1 MDNKKK
7 GNSRS
12 SSNTSRG
19 KAGSGKSKPAFA
31 FDKSSGKGR
40 GAGRSAGSREDRPAG
55 GARGGAKSGGRT
67 ARPAGDVSREEKKS
81 ISDANFKKRSTGGFG
96 DKKRNSSTAGFSKS
110 DKPSTGPRKSRTDE
124 SSSYSKRSEGG
135 SSERRSSS
143 AGAGRGE
150 RTSSGPRGGAGKTG
164 GFKKEDGSSE
174 RSSRSSAGTGR
185 SERASSG
192 PRGGA
197 GKGAG
202 FKKEGGSSER
212 NRSSAGS
219 DRSERASSGPRGGA
233 GKGAGFKKE
242 GGSSERNR
250 SSAGSDRSERT
261 AGPRGGAGRTGGFK
275 KEGGEGSFDKRKS
288 AFGNKP
294 ERAPKSFGRGAK
306 KDSEESSESRFN
318 EDEFFGRTS
327 ARSVEDEINARK
339 RQPKKV
345 VAKKTEEKLTKRAEK
360 SLVRKKVDKDF
371 IDIKFN
377 KEQEKTDSHHREL
390 NVKKARSKDAPA
402 PEDGIR
408 LNRYLSNAGIAS
420 RREADQFIQEGLV
433 KVNGKVVTEL
443 GTKVMPGDSVKYGSK
458 IISPEKPVY
467 VLLNKPKDFI
477 TTTDDPQE
485 RRTVMA
491 LVANACKERIV
502 PVGRLDRNTTGLLLF
517 TNDGDLAQKLTHPS
531 SNIKKIYLVELDKPI
546 AEKDFEMIKSGKL
559 RLFDG
564 PVKVDDLAVTDHTR
578 KILGIEIHEGRNRI
592 VRRIFEELGYSV
604 EKLDRVAY
612 AGLTKKD
619 LSRGKWRFL
628 SAQEINR
635 LKYLE

>member
-1 MDNKKK
+1 M
-7 GNSRS
+7 
-12 SSNTSRG
+12 
-19 KAGSGKSKPAFA
+19 
-31 FDKSSGKGR
+31 
-40 GAGRSAGSREDRPAG
+40 
-55 GARGGAKSGGRT
+55 
-67 ARPAGDVSREEKKS
+67 
-81 ISDANFKKRSTGGFG
+81 
-96 DKKRNSSTAGFSKS
+96 
-110 DKPSTGPRKSRTDE
+110 
-124 SSSYSKRSEGG
+124 
-135 SSERRSSS
+135 
-143 AGAGRGE
+143 
-150 RTSSGPRGGAGKTG
+150 
-164 GFKKEDGSSE
+164 
-174 RSSRSSAGTGR
+174 
-185 SERASSG
+185 
-192 PRGGA
+192 
-197 GKGAG
+197 
-202 FKKEGGSSER
+202 
-212 NRSSAGS
+212 
-219 DRSERASSGPRGGA
+219 
-233 GKGAGFKKE
+233 
-242 GGSSERNR
+242 
-250 SSAGSDRSERT
+250 
-261 AGPRGGAGRTGGFK
+261 
-275 KEGGEGSFDKRKS
+275 
-288 AFGNKP
+288 
-294 ERAPKSFGRGAK
+294 
-306 KDSEESSESRFN
+306 
-318 EDEFFGRTS
+318 
-327 ARSVEDEINARK
+327 
-339 RQPKKV
+339 
-345 VAKKTEEKLTKRAEK
+345 TKRTEK
-360 SLVRKKVDKDF
+360 SLLRQKVDKDF
-371 IDIKFN
+371 IDIKFS
-377 KEQEKTDSHHREL
+377 KEKDKTDSHHREL
-390 NVKKARSKDAPA
+390 NVKKARSKDEPA
-402 PEDGIR
+402 AEDGIR

-443 GTKVMPGDSVKYGSK
+443 GTKVLPGDSVKYGNK

-517 TNDGDLAQKLTHPS
+517 TNDGDLSQKLTHPS

>member
-1 MDNKKK
+1 MKKQMDNKKK
-7 GNSRS
+7 GSNSRS

-40 GAGRSAGSREDRPAG
+40 GGRSAGSKEDRPAG
-55 GARGGAKSGGRT
+55 GSRGGAKSGGRST
-67 ARPAGDVSREEKKS
+67 RPAAGEMSREEKKS
-81 ISDANFKKRSTGGFG
+81 ISDANFKKRSAGGFG
-96 DKKRNSSTAGFSKS
+96 DKKRNSSTAGFSKN
-110 DKPSTGPRKSRTDE
+110 DKPSSGPRTKKTDSDSFERGSRST
-124 SSSYSKRSEGG
+124 SSGRSKRPSSGG
-135 SSERRSSS
+135 ARGGFKKDGPSDRNRSS
-143 AGAGRGE
+143 AGSE
-150 RTSSGPRGGAGKTG
+150 RASSGPRGGAGRSG
-164 GFKKEDGSSE
+164 GFKKDEGSSE

-185 SERASSG
+185 TERTSSGPRGNAGRTGGFKKDEGSSERSSRSSGSERSSSG

-197 GKGAG
+197 GRTSG
-202 FKKEGGSSER
+202 FKKESSE
-212 NRSSAGS
+212 GS
-219 DRSERASSGPRGGA
+219 Y
-233 GKGAGFKKE
+233 
-242 GGSSERNR
+242 
-250 SSAGSDRSERT
+250 
-261 AGPRGGAGRTGGFK
+261 
-275 KEGGEGSFDKRKS
+275 DKRKS
-288 AFGNKP
+288 SFNSKP
-294 ERAPKSFGRGAK
+294 ERAPKSFGRGK
-306 KDSEESSESRFN
+306 KTEDSEEKNNPRFN

-327 ARSVEDEINARK
+327 TRSVEDEINARK
-339 RQPKKV
+339 RQPKKAAV
-345 VAKKTEEKLTKRAEK
+345 KKDDVKITKRAEK

-371 IDIKFN
+371 IDIKFS

-390 NVKKARSKDAPA
+390 NVKKARSKDEPA
-402 PEDGIR
+402 AEDGIR

-546 AEKDFEMIKSGKL
+546 AEKDFETIKSGKL

-592 VRRIFEELGYSV
+592 VRRIFEELGYTV

>member
-1 MDNKKK
+1 MNSKKK
-7 GNSRS
+7 GSS
-12 SSNTSRG
+12 KTSSNTSSHG

-40 GAGRSAGSREDRPAG
+40 AGRSAGGREERT
-55 GARGGAKSGGRT
+55 SGGRSGRT
-67 ARPAGDVSREEKKS
+67 ASGELNREEKKS
-81 ISDANFKKRSTGGFG
+81 ISDANFKKRSTGGFA
-96 DKKRNSSTAGFSKS
+96 DKKRNSSTAGF
-110 DKPSTGPRKSRTDE
+110 DKNSRP
-124 SSSYSKRSEGG
+124 
-135 SSERRSSS
+135 
-143 AGAGRGE
+143 
-150 RTSSGPRGGAGKTG
+150 SSGPRKKSSAHFEKGPEGA
-164 GFKKEDGSSE
+164 SSDRK
-174 RSSRSSAGTGR
+174 RSSSDARETTSKSS
-185 SERASSG
+185 
-192 PRGGA
+192 
-197 GKGAG
+197 G
-202 FKKEGGSSER
+202 FKKEGSR
-212 NRSSAGS
+212 
-219 DRSERASSGPRGGA
+219 
-233 GKGAGFKKE
+233 
-242 GGSSERNR
+242 
-250 SSAGSDRSERT
+250 
-261 AGPRGGAGRTGGFK
+261 
-275 KEGGEGSFDKRKS
+275 SFDKKRSYDKAPS
-288 AFGNKP
+288 
-294 ERAPKSFGRGAK
+294 RVPKSFGRGTRK
-306 KDSEESSESRFN
+306 ESDEREENKFD
-318 EDEFFGRTS
+318 EDEFFGRKVPRT
-327 ARSVEDEINARK
+327 VEDEINARK
-339 RQPKKV
+339 RQPKKTTP
-345 VAKKTEEKLTKRAEK
+345 KKVEEGLSKRAEK
-360 SLVRKKVDKDF
+360 ALVRRKVDKDF

-377 KEQEKTDSHHREL
+377 KEKEKTDSHHREL
-390 NVKKARSKDAPA
+390 NVKKAKSKDTPA
-402 PEDGIR
+402 IGEGIR
-408 LNRYLSNAGIAS
+408 LNRYLSNAGVAS

-443 GTKVMPGDSVKYGSK
+443 GTKVMPGDSVKYGNK

-531 SNIKKIYLVELDKPI
+531 SNIKKIYLIELNKPI

-592 VRRIFEELGYSV
+592 VRRIFEELGYEV

>member
-1 MDNKKK
+1 MKKQMDNKKK
-7 GNSRS
+7 GSNSRS

-31 FDKSSGKGR
+31 FDKSSGKR
-40 GAGRSAGSREDRPAG
+40 GAGRSAGSKEDRPAG
-55 GARGGAKSGGRT
+55 GSRGGAKAGGRS
-67 ARPAGDVSREEKKS
+67 ARPTGDLSRDEKKA
-81 ISDANFKKRSTGGFG
+81 ISDSNFKKRSAGGFG
-96 DKKRNSSTAGFSKS
+96 DKKRNSSTAGFSKT
-110 DKPSTGPRKSRTDE
+110 DKPSTGPRTKRTSDSDSFDRGRSA
-124 SSSYSKRSEGG
+124 SSGRSERPSAGG
-135 SSERRSSS
+135 ARGGFKKDGPSDRNRSS
-143 AGAGRGE
+143 AGSE
-150 RTSSGPRGGAGKTG
+150 RSERSSGPRGGAGKST
-164 GFKKEDGSSE
+164 FKKEGGSSE

-185 SERASSG
+185 PERASSG

-197 GKGAG
+197 GRTGA
-202 FKKEGGSSER
+202 FKKEEGSSER
-212 NRSSAGS
+212 GSRSSAGS
-219 DRSERASSGPRGGA
+219 GASS
-233 GKGAGFKKE
+233 
-242 GGSSERNR
+242 
-250 SSAGSDRSERT
+250 
-261 AGPRGGAGRTGGFK
+261 GPRGGAGRTGGFK

-288 AFGNKP
+288 SFGNKP
-294 ERAPKSFGRGAK
+294 ERAPKSFGRGK
-306 KDSEESSESRFN
+306 KTDDAEEKTNPRFN

-327 ARSVEDEINARK
+327 TRSVEDEINARK
-339 RQPKKV
+339 RQPKKAAV
-345 VAKKTEEKLTKRAEK
+345 KKDEVKMTKRTEK
-360 SLVRKKVDKDF
+360 SLLRRKVDKDF
-371 IDIKFN
+371 IDIKFS
-377 KEQEKTDSHHREL
+377 KEKEKTDSHHREL
-390 NVKKARSKDAPA
+390 NVKKARSKDEPA
-402 PEDGIR
+402 AEDGIR

-443 GTKVMPGDSVKYGSK
+443 GTKVLPGDSVKYGNK

-517 TNDGDLAQKLTHPS
+517 TNDGDLSQKLTHPS

-592 VRRIFEELGYSV
+592 VRRIFEELGYTV

>member
-7 GNSRS
+7 GSNSRS

-40 GAGRSAGSREDRPAG
+40 GAGRSAGKDDRPAG
-55 GARGGAKSGGRT
+55 GSRGGAKSGGRST
-67 ARPAGDVSREEKKS
+67 RPAAGELSREEKKS
-81 ISDANFKKRSTGGFG
+81 ISDANFKKRSAGGFG
-96 DKKRNSSTAGFSKS
+96 DKKRNSSTAGFSKN
-110 DKPSTGPRKSRTDE
+110 DKPSSGPRTKKTSDGDSFDRGRSTSSGRTE
-124 SSSYSKRSEGG
+124 RPSGG
-135 SSERRSSS
+135 ARGGFKKDGPSDRNRSS
-143 AGAGRGE
+143 AGSERGE
-150 RTSSGPRGGAGKTG
+150 RSSSGPRGGAGKSS
-164 GFKKEDGSSE
+164 GFKKEGGSSE

-192 PRGGA
+192 PR
-197 GKGAG
+197 
-202 FKKEGGSSER
+202 S
-212 NRSSAGS
+212 
-219 DRSERASSGPRGGA
+219 
-233 GKGAGFKKE
+233 
-242 GGSSERNR
+242 
-250 SSAGSDRSERT
+250 
-261 AGPRGGAGRTGGFK
+261 GGAGRTGGFK

-294 ERAPKSFGRGAK
+294 ERAPKSFGRGK
-306 KDSEESSESRFN
+306 KTDDSEEKTNPRFN

-327 ARSVEDEINARK
+327 TRSVEDEINARK
-339 RQPKKV
+339 RQPKKAT
-345 VAKKTEEKLTKRAEK
+345 AKKTDDNKLTKRAEK
-360 SLVRKKVDKDF
+360 SLVRRKVDKDF

-377 KEQEKTDSHHREL
+377 KEKEKTDSHHREL
-390 NVKKARSKDAPA
+390 NVKKARSKDEPSA
-402 PEDGIR
+402 EDGIR

-564 PVKVDDLAVTDHTR
+564 PVKVDDLAVTDQTR
-578 KILGIEIHEGRNRI
+578 KVLGIEIHEGRNRI

>member
-1 MDNKKK
+1 MKKQMDNKKK
-7 GNSRS
+7 GSNSRS

-31 FDKSSGKGR
+31 FDKSSDKGR
-40 GAGRSAGSREDRPAG
+40 GAGRSAGGREDRPKG
-55 GARGGAKSGGRT
+55 GARGGAKAGGRST
-67 ARPAGDVSREEKKS
+67 RPAGDLSREEKKA
-81 ISDANFKKRSTGGFG
+81 ISDSNFKKRSAGGFG
-96 DKKRNSSTAGFSKS
+96 DKKRNSSTAGFSKT
-110 DKPSTGPRKSRTDE
+110 DKPSTGPRTKRTSD
-124 SSSYSKRSEGG
+124 SDSFDRGRS
-135 SSERRSSS
+135 SSS
-143 AGAGRGE
+143 AGRSERPSSGGARGGFKKDGPSDRNRSSAGSE
-150 RTSSGPRGGAGKTG
+150 RSSSGPRGAAGKSS
-164 GFKKEDGSSE
+164 GFKKEGGSSE
-174 RSSRSSAGTGR
+174 RSSRSSSGTGR

-192 PRGGA
+192 PR
-197 GKGAG
+197 
-202 FKKEGGSSER
+202 S
-212 NRSSAGS
+212 
-219 DRSERASSGPRGGA
+219 
-233 GKGAGFKKE
+233 
-242 GGSSERNR
+242 
-250 SSAGSDRSERT
+250 
-261 AGPRGGAGRTGGFK
+261 GAGRAERPASGARGGFK

-288 AFGNKP
+288 SFGNKP
-294 ERAPKSFGRGAK
+294 ERAPKSFGRGK
-306 KDSEESSESRFN
+306 KTDDAEEKTNPRFN

-327 ARSVEDEINARK
+327 TRSVEDEINARK
-339 RQPKKV
+339 RQPKKTGG
-345 VAKKTEEKLTKRAEK
+345 KKVEEEKLSKRAEK
-360 SLVRKKVDKDF
+360 SLIRRKVDKDF
-371 IDIKFN
+371 IDIKFS
-377 KEQEKTDSHHREL
+377 KEKEKTDSHHREL
-390 NVKKARSKDAPA
+390 NVKKARSKGEPA
-402 PEDGIR
+402 LEDGIR
-408 LNRYLSNAGIAS
+408 LNRYLSNAGVAS
-420 RREADQFIQEGLV
+420 RREADQFILEGLV

-443 GTKVMPGDSVKYGSK
+443 GTKVLPGDSVKYGNK

-517 TNDGDLAQKLTHPS
+517 TNDGDLSQKLTHPS

-546 AEKDFEMIKSGKL
+546 AEKDFETIKSGKL

-592 VRRIFEELGYSV
+592 VRRIFEELGYTV

>member
-31 FDKSSGKGR
+31 FDKSSDKGR
-40 GAGRSAGSREDRPAG
+40 GAGRSAGSREDRP
-55 GARGGAKSGGRT
+55 SGGSRG
-67 ARPAGDVSREEKKS
+67 ASKSSGRSSRPASGELSRDEKKS
-81 ISDANFKKRSTGGFG
+81 ISDANFKKRSSGGFG

-110 DKPSTGPRKSRTDE
+110 DKPSSGPRTKNRSEEPSTFRKKSEGGSGERNRTSSSGRSERPSTGPRGAGSRTGGF
-124 SSSYSKRSEGG
+124 KKEGG
-135 SSERRSSS
+135 SSERSERTSSGPRG
-143 AGAGRGE
+143 GAGSRTGGFKKEGGSSERSERTSSGPRGGAGSRTGGFKKEGDSSERSE
-150 RTSSGPRGGAGKTG
+150 RTSSGPRGGAGK
-164 GFKKEDGSSE
+164 
-174 RSSRSSAGTGR
+174 A
-185 SERASSG
+185 
-192 PRGGA
+192 
-197 GKGAG
+197 
-202 FKKEGGSSER
+202 
-212 NRSSAGS
+212 
-219 DRSERASSGPRGGA
+219 
-233 GKGAGFKKE
+233 
-242 GGSSERNR
+242 
-250 SSAGSDRSERT
+250 
-261 AGPRGGAGRTGGFK
+261 GGFK
-275 KEGGEGSFDKRKS
+275 KEGTGSFDKKRTS
-288 AFGNKP
+288 SFGNKP
-294 ERAPKSFGRGAK
+294 ERLPKSFGRGSK
-306 KDSEESSESRFN
+306 KEESNEESGFN
-318 EDEFFGRTS
+318 EDEFFGRTRS
-327 ARSVEDEINARK
+327 RSVEDELNARK
-339 RQPKKV
+339 RGPKKV
-345 VAKKTEEKLTKRAEK
+345 AVKKTADAGLTKRAEK
-360 SLVRKKVDKDF
+360 ALVRRKVDKDF

-377 KEQEKTDSHHREL
+377 KEKEMTDSLHREL
-390 NVKKARSKDAPA
+390 NVKKARSKETPV
-402 PEDGIR
+402 EEGIR

-531 SNIKKIYLVELDKPI
+531 SKIKKIYLIELNKPI
-546 AEKDFEMIKSGKL
+546 AEKDFETIKSGKL

-564 PVKVDDLAVTDHTR
+564 PVKVDDLAVTDQTR

-592 VRRIFEELGYSV
+592 VRRIFEELGYEV

>member
-7 GNSRS
+7 GSSRS

-31 FDKSSGKGR
+31 FDKSSAKGR
-40 GAGRSAGSREDRPAG
+40 GAGRSAGSKEDRPAG
-55 GARGGAKSGGRT
+55 GSRGGAKSGGRST
-67 ARPAGDVSREEKKS
+67 RPAAGDMSRDEKKS

-96 DKKRNSSTAGFSKS
+96 DKKRNSSTAGFSKN
-110 DKPSTGPRKSRTDE
+110 DKPSSGPRTKKTSDSDSFDRGRSA
-124 SSSYSKRSEGG
+124 SSGRSERPSAGGARGGFKKDGPSDRNRSSAGSERGG
-135 SSERRSSS
+135 SS
-143 AGAGRGE
+143 
-150 RTSSGPRGGAGKTG
+150 SSGPRGGAGRSG
-164 GFKKEDGSSE
+164 GFKKEEGSSE
-174 RSSRSSAGTGR
+174 RSSRASAGTGR

-197 GKGAG
+197 GRTSG
-202 FKKEGGSSER
+202 FKKEEGSSER
-212 NRSSAGS
+212 SSRSSAGS
-219 DRSERASSGPRGGA
+219 GRSGSASS
-233 GKGAGFKKE
+233 
-242 GGSSERNR
+242 
-250 SSAGSDRSERT
+250 
-261 AGPRGGAGRTGGFK
+261 GPRGGAGRTGGFK

-288 AFGNKP
+288 SFGSKP
-294 ERAPKSFGRGAK
+294 ERAPKSFGRGK
-306 KDSEESSESRFN
+306 KTEDAEEQTNPRFN

-327 ARSVEDEINARK
+327 TRSVEDEINARK
-339 RQPKKV
+339 RQPKKAAV
-345 VAKKTEEKLTKRAEK
+345 KKDDVKITKRAEK

-371 IDIKFN
+371 IDIKFS
-377 KEQEKTDSHHREL
+377 KEKEKTDSHHREL
-390 NVKKARSKDAPA
+390 NVKKARSKDEPA
-402 PEDGIR
+402 AEDGIR

-443 GTKVMPGDSVKYGSK
+443 GTKVLPGDSVKYGSK

-546 AEKDFEMIKSGKL
+546 AEKDFETIKGGKL

-564 PVKVDDLAVTDHTR
+564 PVKVDDLAVTDQTR
-578 KILGIEIHEGRNRI
+578 RVLGIEIHEGRNRI
-592 VRRIFEELGYSV
+592 VRRIFEELGYTV

>member
-1 MDNKKK
+1 M
-7 GNSRS
+7 
-12 SSNTSRG
+12 
-19 KAGSGKSKPAFA
+19 
-31 FDKSSGKGR
+31 
-40 GAGRSAGSREDRPAG
+40 
-55 GARGGAKSGGRT
+55 
-67 ARPAGDVSREEKKS
+67 
-81 ISDANFKKRSTGGFG
+81 
-96 DKKRNSSTAGFSKS
+96 
-110 DKPSTGPRKSRTDE
+110 
-124 SSSYSKRSEGG
+124 
-135 SSERRSSS
+135 
-143 AGAGRGE
+143 
-150 RTSSGPRGGAGKTG
+150 
-164 GFKKEDGSSE
+164 
-174 RSSRSSAGTGR
+174 
-185 SERASSG
+185 
-192 PRGGA
+192 
-197 GKGAG
+197 
-202 FKKEGGSSER
+202 
-212 NRSSAGS
+212 
-219 DRSERASSGPRGGA
+219 
-233 GKGAGFKKE
+233 
-242 GGSSERNR
+242 
-250 SSAGSDRSERT
+250 
-261 AGPRGGAGRTGGFK
+261 
-275 KEGGEGSFDKRKS
+275 
-288 AFGNKP
+288 
-294 ERAPKSFGRGAK
+294 
-306 KDSEESSESRFN
+306 
-318 EDEFFGRTS
+318 
-327 ARSVEDEINARK
+327 
-339 RQPKKV
+339 
-345 VAKKTEEKLTKRAEK
+345 TKRAEK
-360 SLVRKKVDKDF
+360 SLVRRKVDKDF
-371 IDIKFN
+371 IDIKFS

-390 NVKKARSKDAPA
+390 NVKKARSKDEPA
-402 PEDGIR
+402 AEDGIR

-443 GTKVMPGDSVKYGSK
+443 GTKVLPGDSVKYGSK

-517 TNDGDLAQKLTHPS
+517 TNDGDLSQKLTHPS

-592 VRRIFEELGYSV
+592 VRRIFEELGYTV

-628 SAQEINR
+628 SVQEINR

>member
-1 MDNKKK
+1 MKKQMDNKKK
-7 GNSRS
+7 GSNSRS

-31 FDKSSGKGR
+31 FDKSSAKGR
-40 GAGRSAGSREDRPAG
+40 GAGRSAGSKEDRPSG
-55 GARGGAKSGGRT
+55 GSRGGAKSGGRST
-67 ARPAGDVSREEKKS
+67 RPAAGEMSREEKKS
-81 ISDANFKKRSTGGFG
+81 VSDANFKKRSAGGFG
-96 DKKRNSSTAGFSKS
+96 DKKRNSSTAGFSKN
-110 DKPSTGPRKSRTDE
+110 DKPSSGPRTKKTSEGDSFDKGR
-124 SSSYSKRSEGG
+124 SSSSTGRSERPSSGGARGGFKKDGPSDRNRSSAGSERGG
-135 SSERRSSS
+135 SS
-143 AGAGRGE
+143 
-150 RTSSGPRGGAGKTG
+150 SSGPRGGAGRSG
-164 GFKKEDGSSE
+164 GFKKDEGSSE

-192 PRGGA
+192 PRGGT
-197 GKGAG
+197 GRTGG
-202 FKKEGGSSER
+202 FKKEEGSSESSS
-212 NRSSAGS
+212 RSSAGTG
-219 DRSERASSGPRGGA
+219 RSERTSSGPRGA
-233 GKGAGFKKE
+233 A
-242 GGSSERNR
+242 
-250 SSAGSDRSERT
+250 
-261 AGPRGGAGRTGGFK
+261 GAGRTGGFK

-288 AFGNKP
+288 SFGSKP
-294 ERAPKSFGRGAK
+294 ERAPKSFGRGK
-306 KDSEESSESRFN
+306 KTDDAEEKTNPRFN
-318 EDEFFGRTS
+318 EDEFFGRST
-327 ARSVEDEINARK
+327 RSVEDEINARK
-339 RQPKKV
+339 RQPKKAAV
-345 VAKKTEEKLTKRAEK
+345 KKDEVKMTKRAEK
-360 SLVRKKVDKDF
+360 SLVRRKVDKDF
-371 IDIKFN
+371 IDIKFS
-377 KEQEKTDSHHREL
+377 KEKEKTDSHHREL
-390 NVKKARSKDAPA
+390 NVKKARSKDEPA
-402 PEDGIR
+402 AEDGIR

-592 VRRIFEELGYSV
+592 VRRIFEELGYAV